1 MAHELKTRASG
12 SSRAVGVGNLMEHST
27 AETPGDDRDAPDRNP
42 DHDPNQDDEAPTT
55 PTDEPQPVPVQ
66 DPPAEPDQSPYVVRD
81 ARAGQSSR
89 EQHHE

>member
-1 MAHELKTRASG
+1 MD
-12 SSRAVGVGNLMEHST
+12 HST
-27 AETPGDDRDAPDRNP
+27 AETPVDERDEP
-42 DHDPNQDDEAPTT
+42 DHDDKAPTT

-66 DPPAEPDQSPYVVRD
+66 DPPAEPEQSPYVVRD